1 MLPERR
7 REGKQTNPKSSEQRD
22 ARRHTA
28 ELWFIIIT
36 STHTH
41 THCYNNWR
49 ERASDNTTPRSDL
62 HVCEGQICT
71 FHSLHTRSLSVIICR
86 FTDAAADHTDQ
97 HQPHSL
103 SWMTLK
109 RNPHKNEAF
118 GKTKRTN
125 PKTQSFLVWL
135 GVSNEWKM
143 WFNMFSTCAEGCRS
157 SWSLKLVHMKRSVN
171 LQWAWLVAVAN
182 YRVKSKTQE
191 LGLGFIYRQTA
202 LRRSRLQ
209 YDVTADF
216 ILTISP

>member
-1 MLPERR
+1 MYV
-7 REGKQTNPKSSEQRD
+7 KDKS
-22 ARRHTA
+22 A
-28 ELWFIIIT
+28 
-36 STHTH
+36 
-41 THCYNNWR
+41 
-49 ERASDNTTPRSDL
+49 
-62 HVCEGQICT
+62 
-71 FHSLHTRSLSVIICR
+71 HTRSLSVIICR

-118 GKTKRTN
+118 GKTKRMN

-135 GVSNEWKM
+135 GESNEWKM
-143 WFNMFSTCAEGCRS
+143 WFKMFSTCAEGCRS

-202 LRRSRLQ
+202 QRRSRLQ
-209 YDVTADF
+209 YNVTADF